1 MEFLQQLNLVTFF
14 RWRKTNRGHVIFWTQ
29 FDGLETCLNGV
40 PTMTSQTARGWS
52 VGVRGSLRR
61 RKIASRLLNAKP
73 LPPLFAGRC
82 PRCVSGKL
90 TQVVVDREER
100 NTHFA
105 EFRPAHLQHARH
117 APIYDI
123 FHRTQP
129 VRSLCEL
136 TTRLMQRCATL
147 LWNVNCNGN
156 ASKTVDSILMVFRRL
171 HSHHRQHARPYISYR
186 LFGTLASHYCLS
198 ITREP

>member
-1 MEFLQQLNLVTFF
+1 MEYSQHLIAVTFF
-14 RWRKTNRGHVIFWTQ
+14 RRRKTNRGHVIFWTQ

-40 PTMTSQTARGWS
+40 PTMTSQSVRGWS

-61 RKIASRLLNAKP
+61 RNIASRLLNANP
-73 LPPLFAGRC
+73 PPPLFAGRC

-105 EFRPAHLQHARH
+105 KFRPAYRQHARH
-117 APIYDI
+117 APIYKI

-129 VRSLCEL
+129 VYLSL
-136 TTRLMQRCATL
+136 
-147 LWNVNCNGN
+147 
-156 ASKTVDSILMVFRRL
+156 
-171 HSHHRQHARPYISYR
+171 
-186 LFGTLASHYCLS
+186 
-198 ITREP
+198 